1 MKNVWCLWSKT
12 DPQGLI
18 CCLYFKAFM
27 SDLSMRKITF
37 IDHHLLIKL
46 FVFSLLCFLND
57 YSWDLSSTDCM
68 SDTVICFISFDS
80 QITLWSSTPFY
91 RWGDW
96 GSLRLSS
103 SCSRSPH
110 LKGWRR
116 PSSRASCH
124 GLHCH
129 CPCILM
135 SEVSVTSTARK
146 HLCILCSYKEGFK
159 NRNRELWLIKRLALY
174 LAHSGCSRKN

>member
-96 GSLRLSS
+96 GSEWLSKRSHSTCVIGLGPNPVPVLIQYSRFFSSRPSFGSFRHFIQIAVSHFRLSLPQPEVTEAL
-103 SCSRSPH
+103 SR
-110 LKGWRR
+110 
-116 PSSRASCH
+116 
-124 GLHCH
+124 
-129 CPCILM
+129 
-135 SEVSVTSTARK
+135 
-146 HLCILCSYKEGFK
+146 
-159 NRNRELWLIKRLALY
+159 LWVKPLF
-174 LAHSGCSRKN
+174 C